1 MRPAFTLRSPTSRLT
16 GARPSREPVRL
27 RFIVRRKDIRNLAI
41 VAHVDHGKTTLV
53 DGLLRQSGV
62 FRANE
67 QVADRVMDSFAL
79 ERERGITIM
88 AKNTSIT
95 WNGTR
100 INIVDTPGH
109 SDFGGEVE
117 RTLSMVDGI
126 LLLVDACEG
135 PLPQTRFV
143 LRKAL
148 EAHLAAVVCINK
160 IDRSDARPAEVL
172 DEVYDLFIDLDA
184 HEDQLDFPVLYTNA
198 RAGVA
203 ATSLDVESM
212 DLRPL
217 FNAIIDHLPGPEV
230 DLEATLQFQVNNLDY
245 DDYVGRLAI
254 GRIVAGSMVAG
265 GTYSV
270 CRDGARHASGKLT
283 RVYGWQGLKRVEV
296 AEAKAGDIVM
306 IAGIEDIE
314 IGDTIA
320 DPENP
325 RPLAAIHIDEPTV
338 AMTFA
343 VNNSPWAGRE
353 GAYVT
358 SRKLG
363 ERIEFESRRNVSVR
377 IEQLSP
383 EAWRVMGRG
392 ELQLAVILETMRR
405 EGYEVQVSKPTVLTR
420 QKDGAILEPME
431 LLVIDIPEEA
441 IGTVTQLL
449 AASKGRLRSMV
460 THASGRVRLEYD
472 APARGLIGF
481 RGRFLTETRGNG
493 VMHSIFNG
501 YEPWCGT
508 IKTRQNGAMISDR
521 GGVATGYAIFHLQER
536 GRFFINAGEPVYEGM
551 IVGEYSRETNLPV
564 NVCREKK
571 LTNIRAAGHDEAIR
585 LSPPRIMGLDA
596 ALEWIDEEELV
607 ELTPKSVR
615 IRNRILKTG
624 LRSKHRVGWTE
635 SSEPQLPEGD

>member
-1 MRPAFTLRSPTSRLT
+1 MRRQ
-16 GARPSREPVRL
+16 
-27 RFIVRRKDIRNLAI
+27 DIRNIAI

-53 DGLLRQSGV
+53 DALLRQSGV

-67 QVADRVMDSFAL
+67 QVVERVMDSFAL

-88 AKNTSIT
+88 AKNTSIS
-95 WNGTR
+95 WRDVR

-143 LRKAL
+143 LKKAL
-148 EAHLAAVVCINK
+148 EARLPAVICINK

-172 DEVYDLFIDLDA
+172 DKVYDLFIDLDA
-184 HEDQLDFPVLYTNA
+184 REDQLDFAVLYTNA
-198 RAGVA
+198 RAGT
-203 ATSLDVESM
+203 ATARPANNGT

-217 FNAIIDHLPGPEV
+217 FETIITHLPGPEV
-230 DLEATLQFQVNNLDY
+230 LPEASLQFQVNNLDY

-254 GRIVAGSMVAG
+254 GRVIAGAIIGGDSYSLCHAGNRSICKVARIYA
-265 GTYSV
+265 
-270 CRDGARHASGKLT
+270 
-283 RVYGWQGLKRVEV
+283 WEGLKRVERD
-296 AEAKAGDIVM
+296 AARAGDIVM
-306 IAGIEDIE
+306 IAGVEDIE

-320 DPENP
+320 DLENP
-325 RPLAAIHIDEPTV
+325 QPLPPIHIDEPTV
-338 AMTFA
+338 GMTFS

-353 GAYVT
+353 GTFVT

-363 ERIEFESRRNVSVR
+363 ERLQFEGRRNVSVR

-383 EAWRVMGRG
+383 DAWRVMGRG

-405 EGYEVQVSKPTVLTR
+405 EGYELQVSKPVALTR
-420 QKDGAILEPME
+420 QDEGIILEPME
-431 LLVIDIPEEA
+431 FLVVDIPEEF

-449 AASKGRLRSMV
+449 SGRKGKMRTIE

-472 APARGLIGF
+472 VPARGLIGF
-481 RGRFLTETRGNG
+481 RGRFLTETRGFG
-493 VMHSIFNG
+493 VMHAIFNG
-501 YEPWCGT
+501 HVPWCGT
-508 IKTRQNGAMISDR
+508 IRSRQNGAMISDR
-521 GGVATGYAIFHLQER
+521 DGVASAYAIFHLQER
-536 GRFFINAGEPVYEGM
+536 GRFFVQPGEPVYEGM

-585 LSPPRIMGLDA
+585 LTPPRPMGLDA
-596 ALEWIDEEELV
+596 GLEWIDEEELV

-615 IRNRILKTG
+615 MRNRILQTA
-624 LRSKHRVGWTE
+624 LRSKHRAAWTDNV
-635 SSEPQLPEGD
+635 QLQVVEGN

>member
-1 MRPAFTLRSPTSRLT
+1 MRRQ
-16 GARPSREPVRL
+16 
-27 RFIVRRKDIRNLAI
+27 DIRNLAI
-41 VAHVDHGKTTLV
+41 VAHHDHGKTTLV
-53 DGLLRQSGV
+53 DALLRQSGV

-88 AKNTSIT
+88 AKNTSIV

-148 EAHLAAVVCINK
+148 EARLSVVLCINK
-160 IDRSDARPAEVL
+160 IDRADARAEEVL

-184 HEDQLDFPVLYTNA
+184 HEDQLDFPILYTNA
-198 RAGVA
+198 RAGTATTRLGGEA
-203 ATSLDVESM
+203 A

-217 FNAIIDHLPGPEV
+217 FEAIIAHLPGPEV
-230 DLEATLQFQVNNLDY
+230 DPDATVQFQVNNLDY

-254 GRIVAGSMVAG
+254 GRLIAGSMVAG
-265 GTYSV
+265 GNYSL
-270 CRDGARHASGKLT
+270 CRGDIRTGTGKISRL
-283 RVYGWQGLKRVEV
+283 YSWQGLKRIEQT
-296 AEAKAGDIVM
+296 EARAGDIVM
-306 IAGIEDIE
+306 VAGLDAIE

-320 DPENP
+320 DLEQP
-325 RPLAAIHIDEPTV
+325 RALPPIRVDEPTV
-338 AMTFA
+338 AMTFS

-353 GAYVT
+353 GTYVT

-363 ERIEFESRRNVSVR
+363 ERIEFETRRNVSIRV
-377 IEQLSP
+377 EQLSP

-405 EGYEVQVSKPTVLTR
+405 EGYELQVSKPTVLTR
-420 QKDGAILEPME
+420 QENGALLEPME
-431 LLVIDIPEEA
+431 FLVIDIPEEA
-441 IGTVTQLL
+441 VGTVTQLL
-449 AASKGRLRSMV
+449 AASKGRMRSMV

-481 RGRFLTETRGNG
+481 RGRFLTETRGTG
-493 VMHSIFNG
+493 VLHSIFNG
-501 YEPWCGT
+501 YAPWCGT

-521 GGVATGYAIFHLQER
+521 EGVATGYAIFHLQER
-536 GRFFINAGEPVYEGM
+536 GRFFIDAGEPVYEGM
-551 IVGEYSRETNLPV
+551 VIGEYSRETNLPV

-585 LSPPRIMGLDA
+585 LSPRRVMGLDL

-607 ELTPKSVR
+607 ELTPKTVR
-615 IRNRILKTG
+615 IRNRVLKTG
-624 LRSKHRVGWTE
+624 LRSKHRAGWND
-635 SSEPQLPEGD
+635 SPEPQLSESD

>member
-1 MRPAFTLRSPTSRLT
+1 MRRQ
-16 GARPSREPVRL
+16 
-27 RFIVRRKDIRNLAI
+27 DIRNLAI

-53 DGLLRQSGV
+53 DALLRQSGV

-88 AKNTSIT
+88 AKNTSIV

-148 EAHLAAVVCINK
+148 EARLSVVLCINK
-160 IDRSDARPAEVL
+160 IDRADARAEEVL

-184 HEDQLDFPVLYTNA
+184 HEDQLDFPILYTNA
-198 RAGVA
+198 RAGTATTRLGGEA
-203 ATSLDVESM
+203 A

-217 FNAIIDHLPGPEV
+217 FEAIITHLPGPEV
-230 DLEATLQFQVNNLDY
+230 DPDATVQFQVNNLDY

-254 GRIVAGSMVAG
+254 GRLIAGSMVAG
-265 GTYSV
+265 GNYSL
-270 CRDGARHASGKLT
+270 CRGDIRTGTGKISRL
-283 RVYGWQGLKRVEV
+283 YSWQGLKRIEQT
-296 AEAKAGDIVM
+296 EARAGDIVM
-306 IAGIEDIE
+306 VAGLDAIE

-320 DPENP
+320 DLEQP
-325 RPLAAIHIDEPTV
+325 RALPPIRVDEPTV
-338 AMTFA
+338 AMTFS

-353 GAYVT
+353 GTYVT

-363 ERIEFESRRNVSVR
+363 ERIEFETRRNVSIRV
-377 IEQLSP
+377 EQLSP

-405 EGYEVQVSKPTVLTR
+405 EGYELQVSKPTVLTR
-420 QKDGAILEPME
+420 QENGALLEPME
-431 LLVIDIPEEA
+431 FLVIDIPEEA
-441 IGTVTQLL
+441 VGTVTQLL
-449 AASKGRLRSMV
+449 AASKGRMRSMV

-481 RGRFLTETRGNG
+481 RGRFLTETRGTG
-493 VMHSIFNG
+493 VLHSIFNG
-501 YEPWCGT
+501 YAPWCGT

-521 GGVATGYAIFHLQER
+521 EGVATGYAIFHLQER
-536 GRFFINAGEPVYEGM
+536 GRFFIDAGEPVYEGM
-551 IVGEYSRETNLPV
+551 VIGEYSRETNLPV

-585 LSPPRIMGLDA
+585 LSPRRVMGLDL

-607 ELTPKSVR
+607 ELTPKTVR
-615 IRNRILKTG
+615 IRNRVLKTG
-624 LRSKHRVGWTE
+624 LRSKHRAGWNDSPEPKLSE
-635 SSEPQLPEGD
+635 SD

>member
-1 MRPAFTLRSPTSRLT
+1 MRRRD
-16 GARPSREPVRL
+16 VRN
-27 RFIVRRKDIRNLAI
+27 IAI

-53 DGLLRQSGV
+53 DALLRQSGV

-67 QVADRVMDSFAL
+67 QVVERVMDSFAL

-88 AKNTSIT
+88 AKNTSIV
-95 WNGTR
+95 WKGVR

-143 LRKAL
+143 LKKAL
-148 EAHLAAVVCINK
+148 EAGLPAVVCINK
-160 IDRSDARPAEVL
+160 IDRTDARPAEVL
-172 DEVYDLFIDLDA
+172 DKIYDLFIDLDA
-184 HEDQLDFPVLYTNA
+184 GEEQIDFAVLYTNA
-198 RAGVA
+198 RAGA
-203 ATSLDVESM
+203 ATTRIGDGGT

-217 FNAIIDHLPGPEV
+217 FEAIITHLPGPEV
-230 DLEATLQFQVNNLDY
+230 SPDASLQFQVNNLDY
-245 DDYVGRLAI
+245 DEYVGRLAI
-254 GRIVAGSMVAG
+254 GRVIAGMIVAGESYSLCHAGSHRACKVA
-265 GTYSV
+265 
-270 CRDGARHASGKLT
+270 RI
-283 RVYGWQGLKRVEV
+283 YGWEGLKRIERDAVQ
-296 AEAKAGDIVM
+296 AGDIVM

-320 DPENP
+320 DLENP
-325 RPLAAIHIDEPTV
+325 QPLPAIRIDEPTV
-338 AMTFA
+338 AMTFS

-353 GAYVT
+353 GPFVT

-363 ERIEFESRRNVSVR
+363 ERLQFEARRNVSVR

-383 EAWRVMGRG
+383 DSWRVMGRG

-405 EGYEVQVSKPTVLTR
+405 EGYELQVSKPTALVR
-420 QKDGAILEPME
+420 HDEGVILEPME
-431 LLVIDIPEEA
+431 FLVVDTPEEF

-449 AASKGRLRSMV
+449 STRKGKMRTIE
-460 THASGRVRLEYD
+460 THANSRVRLEYD
-472 APARGLIGF
+472 VPARGLIGF
-481 RGRFLTETRGNG
+481 RGRFLTETRGCG
-493 VMHSIFNG
+493 VMHAIFNG
-501 YEPWCGT
+501 YAPWCGT
-508 IKTRQNGAMISDR
+508 IRSRQNGAMISDR
-521 GGVATGYAIFHLQER
+521 EGTASAYAIFHLQER
-536 GRFFINAGEPVYEGM
+536 GRFFIGPGEPVYEGM

-585 LSPPRIMGLDA
+585 LTPPRPISLDA

-615 IRNRILKTG
+615 MRNRILPTA
-624 LRSKHRVGWTE
+624 LRSKHRAAWTDN
-635 SSEPQLPEGD
+635 LPFQAAEGD

>member
-1 MRPAFTLRSPTSRLT
+1 MRRQ
-16 GARPSREPVRL
+16 
-27 RFIVRRKDIRNLAI
+27 DIRNIAI

-53 DGLLRQSGV
+53 DALLRQSGV

-67 QVADRVMDSFAL
+67 QVVERVMDSFAL

-88 AKNTSIT
+88 AKNTSIV
-95 WNGTR
+95 WRDVR

-143 LRKAL
+143 LKKAL
-148 EAHLAAVVCINK
+148 EARLPAVVCINK

-172 DEVYDLFIDLDA
+172 DKIYDLFIDLGA
-184 HEDQLDFPVLYTNA
+184 GEEQLDFAVLYTNA
-198 RAGVA
+198 RAGT
-203 ATSLDVESM
+203 ATGRLENYGT
-212 DLRPL
+212 DLGPL
-217 FNAIIDHLPGPEV
+217 FEAIITHLPGPEV
-230 DLEATLQFQVNNLDY
+230 SAAASPQFQVNNLDY

-254 GRIVAGSMVAG
+254 GRVLTGAIVAGESYSLCHDG
-265 GTYSV
+265 IRSV
-270 CRDGARHASGKLT
+270 CKVA
-283 RVYGWQGLKRVEV
+283 RVYGWEGLKRIERD
-296 AEAKAGDIVM
+296 AARAGDIVM
-306 IAGIEDIE
+306 IAGVEDIE

-320 DPENP
+320 DLENP
-325 RPLAAIHIDEPTV
+325 QPLPPILIDEPTV
-338 AMTFA
+338 GMTFS

-353 GAYVT
+353 GTFVT

-363 ERIEFESRRNVSVR
+363 ERLQFEARRNVSVR
-377 IEQLSP
+377 VEQLSP
-383 EAWRVMGRG
+383 DAWRVMGRG

-405 EGYEVQVSKPTVLTR
+405 EGYELQVSKPTALTR
-420 QKDGAILEPME
+420 QSEGTILEPME
-431 LLVIDIPEEA
+431 FLVVDIPEEF

-449 AASKGRLRSMV
+449 SARKGKMRTIE

-472 APARGLIGF
+472 VPARGLIGF
-481 RGRFLTETRGNG
+481 RGRFLTETRGFG
-493 VMHSIFNG
+493 VMHAIFNG
-501 YEPWCGT
+501 YAPWCGT
-508 IKTRQNGAMISDR
+508 IRSRQNGAMISDR
-521 GGVATGYAIFHLQER
+521 EGIASAYAIFHLQER
-536 GRFFINAGEPVYEGM
+536 GRFFIQPGEPVYEGM

-585 LSPPRIMGLDA
+585 LTPPRPMGLDA

-615 IRNRILKTG
+615 MRNRILQTA
-624 LRSKHRVGWTE
+624 LRSKHRAAWTDNV
-635 SSEPQLPEGD
+635 QLQVAEGN

>member
-1 MRPAFTLRSPTSRLT
+1 MRRQ
-16 GARPSREPVRL
+16 
-27 RFIVRRKDIRNLAI
+27 DIRNIAI

-53 DGLLRQSGV
+53 DALLRQSGV

-67 QVADRVMDSFAL
+67 QVVERVMDSFAL

-88 AKNTSIT
+88 AKNTSIV
-95 WNGTR
+95 WNGVR

-143 LRKAL
+143 LKKAL
-148 EAHLAAVVCINK
+148 EARLPAVVCINK
-160 IDRSDARPAEVL
+160 IDRADARPVEVL
-172 DEVYDLFIDLDA
+172 DKIYDLYIDLDA
-184 HEDQLDFPVLYTNA
+184 GEEQLDFAVLYTNA
-198 RAGVA
+198 RAGTA
-203 ATSLDVESM
+203 ALRIGKDAT
-212 DLRPL
+212 DLAPL
-217 FNAIIDHLPGPEV
+217 FEAIITHLPGPEV
-230 DLEATLQFQVNNLDY
+230 SANASPQFQVNNLDY

-254 GRIVAGSMVAG
+254 GRVTAGTIAAG
-265 GTYSV
+265 ENYSL
-270 CRDGARHASGKLT
+270 CHSGDHSTCKIA
-283 RVYGWQGLKRVEV
+283 RVYGWEGLKRVERDK
-296 AEAKAGDIVM
+296 AQAGDIVM
-306 IAGIEDIE
+306 IAGVDNIE

-320 DPENP
+320 DLENP
-325 RPLAAIHIDEPTV
+325 RSLPPIHIDEPTV
-338 AMTFA
+338 AMTFS

-353 GAYVT
+353 GSYVT

-363 ERIEFESRRNVSVR
+363 ERLEFETRRNVSIR

-383 EAWRVMGRG
+383 DAWRVMGRG

-405 EGYEVQVSKPTVLTR
+405 EGYELQVSKPIALTR
-420 QKDGAILEPME
+420 QENGVVLEPME
-431 LLVIDIPEEA
+431 FLLVDIPEEF

-449 AASKGRLRSMV
+449 SARKGKMRTIE

-472 APARGLIGF
+472 VPARGLIGF
-481 RGRFLTETRGNG
+481 RGRFLTETRGTG
-493 VMHSIFNG
+493 VIHSIFNG
-501 YEPWCGT
+501 YAPWCGA
-508 IKTRQNGAMISDR
+508 IRSRQNGAMISDR
-521 GGVATGYAIFHLQER
+521 EGIASAYALFHLQER
-536 GRFFINAGEPVYEGM
+536 GRFFIQPGHPVYEGM

-564 NVCREKK
+564 NVCRDKK

-585 LSPPRIMGLDA
+585 LTPPRPMGLDA

-615 IRNRILKTG
+615 MRHRILQTA
-624 LRSKHRVGWTE
+624 LRSKHRAAWTDN
-635 SSEPQLPEGD
+635 LPLQAAEGD